1 MNFLVAVIVHVSHV
15 CHRMLQ
21 KQMWQRS
28 YTEESAANDEASKEQ
43 ENKMTENP
51 KDVTDNPNGANEE
64 AEEEV
69 YR

>member
-1 MNFLVAVIVHVSHV
+1 
-15 CHRMLQ
+15 
-21 KQMWQRS
+21 MWQRS